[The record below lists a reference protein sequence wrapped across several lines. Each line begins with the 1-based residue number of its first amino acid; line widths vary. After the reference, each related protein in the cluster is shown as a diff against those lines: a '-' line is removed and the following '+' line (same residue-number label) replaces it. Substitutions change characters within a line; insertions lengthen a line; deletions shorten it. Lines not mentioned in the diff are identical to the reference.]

1 MTKLMPILLSSVFVL
16 AGCQKEKPVKAQTAT
31 KPGAAAANPGMTAVK
46 PVFSKQVKPM
56 APHGANAAMAMRPT
70 GGAVIT
76 GKVMETMASGGYTY
90 ALVESGGKQVWAAG
104 KQAAIAKGDVVNFS
118 AQMPMKN
125 FHSST
130 LKRTFPEI
138 YFVPVINKGTATA
151 APTAAPGQPSN
162 PMANKAMAMHPK
174 AGGPAAPTV
183 KLDLTGLKKADGG
196 QTVAEVFA
204 GKAKLGGK
212 KVKIRGKIAKFNS
225 GILKKNWLHL
235 QDGTGAQGTNDLT
248 VTTMAQAPVGSTVVV
263 EGKLSLDKNFG
274 FGYQYPVIVEDATV
288 TIEKK
293 N

>member
-1 MTKLMPILLSSVFVL
+1 MSKLIPILTSFVFVL
-16 AGCQKEKPVKAQTAT
+16 AGCQKEKPVKAASTAG
-31 KPGAAAANPGMTAVK
+31 KAAAKSGVKTVK
-46 PVFSKQVKPM
+46 PVFSKKIKPM
-56 APHGANAAMAMRPT
+56 APGHGGKMPAMARPA
-70 GGAVIT
+70 GGAVLT
-76 GKVMETMASGGYTY
+76 GKVVETMASGGYTY
-90 ALVESGGKQVWAAG
+90 ALVETGGKKVWAAG

-118 AQMPMKN
+118 ARMPMKN
-125 FHSST
+125 FTSST
-130 LKRTFPEI
+130 LKRTFKEI
-138 YFVPVINKGTATA
+138 YFVQAINKGAATAAAPA
-151 APTAAPGQPSN
+151 APTAARPTKAMGAQA
-162 PMANKAMAMHPK
+162 MANHPK
-174 AGGPAAPTV
+174 AGTKPGV
-183 KLDLTGLKKADGG
+183 KLDFKGLTKAAGGL
-196 QTVAEVFA
+196 TVAEVFS

-248 VTTMAQAPVGSTVVV
+248 VTTMAKAPVGSTVVI